1 MKKTLFIVIIAVL
14 FTNCEKEDDDSDMN
28 RTTPSYISSD
38 CEGF

>member
-1 MKKTLFIVIIAVL
+1 MITVL
-14 FTNCEKEDDDSDMN
+14 FTYCEKEDDDDNMN